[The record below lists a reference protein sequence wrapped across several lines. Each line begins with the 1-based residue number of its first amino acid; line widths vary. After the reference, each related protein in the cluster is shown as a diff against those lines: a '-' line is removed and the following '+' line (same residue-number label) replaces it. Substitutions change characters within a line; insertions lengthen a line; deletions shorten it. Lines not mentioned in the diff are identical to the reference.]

1 MPKRFRLTRRFPV
14 AMTEDGYRRL
24 KRFAAEAGLDEG
36 EALSFLFE
44 HFDSV
49 MDKDNL
55 THRLRLFNSE
65 LEGRKRYLTERGFPL
80 GGHRLPSLYRKNETK
95 ASRLTIGFPLGSNTL
110 RGSGGAKPPGLRLR
124 L

>member
-24 KRFAAEAGLDEG
+24 KKFSREAGLDEG

-49 MDKDNL
+49 IDED
-55 THRLRLFNSE
+55 TFAHRLQIFNSE
-65 LEGRKRYLTERGFPL
+65 LDARK
-80 GGHRLPSLYRKNETK
+80 K
-95 ASRLTIGFPLGSNTL
+95 
-110 RGSGGAKPPGLRLR
+110 
-124 L
+124 